1 MPGGLECLSRWTG
14 VSEQVDWCVWTGGL
28 VGTVEDGEKLGT
40 IEPGWCPGKLPG
52 YCLPAAKSAPGRNH

>member
-1 MPGGLECLSRWTG
+1 M
-14 VSEQVDWCVWTGGL
+14 SEQVDWCVWTGGL